1 MTGKAT
7 LEAFKYKRGE
17 LLVLDQL
24 LLPGKHEYVEVT
36 TVEDGWSVIN
46 KMQVCVYF
54 YIFMQ
59 TICCHSRSEKFR
71 NNWQNSELEW
81 LVETVEFLCH
91 VMVSEIDSSLLV
103 FHSF

>member
-54 YIFMQ
+54 CTSFML
-59 TICCHSRSEKFR
+59 SFKVNFVLVKFR
-71 NNWQNSELEW
+71 NN
-81 LVETVEFLCH
+81 
-91 VMVSEIDSSLLV
+91 
-103 FHSF
+103 

>member
-54 YIFMQ
+54 C
-59 TICCHSRSEKFR
+59 T
-71 NNWQNSELEW
+71 
-81 LVETVEFLCH
+81 
-91 VMVSEIDSSLLV
+91 
-103 FHSF
+103 FHAYNMLSFKVRKVQK

>member
-1 MTGKAT
+1 MTGKTT

-46 KMQVCVYF
+46 KMQVSILGTYDNNL
-54 YIFMQ
+54 
-59 TICCHSRSEKFR
+59 SRLKF
-71 NNWQNSELEW
+71 
-81 LVETVEFLCH
+81 
-91 VMVSEIDSSLLV
+91 
-103 FHSF
+103 

>member
-54 YIFMQ
+54 YTF
-59 TICCHSRSEKFR
+59 
-71 NNWQNSELEW
+71 
-81 LVETVEFLCH
+81 
-91 VMVSEIDSSLLV
+91 
-103 FHSF
+103 